1 QNQTQPPL
9 VPDGFLSIGLPSER
23 LETERL
29 SYVLWEEDEVVPL
42 LTIEIVSKTYN
53 EEYEDK
59 KDKYAFLGVLYYLI
73 YNPNYWQRDK
83 HNPFELYRLE
93 EGKYVLQQGEPYW
106 MAEIGLGIG
115 RGRIKYR
122 GRSKE
127 RLLWYDQ
134 EGKTHPWP
142 QEIIAEA
149 EQRYQRERRLRLE
162 QQQIAQQQQQ
172 IAQQER
178 QRAERAEKALQRSVT
193 QLFSLGITLE
203 QIAGVCSLSV
213 EEVEEILQQSQQQE

>member
-1 QNQTQPPL
+1 MIESETLLHLPTSEELPCSDETPVDNELQYLIPYLLLSVLEFLWSERQDWFFAADMGIYYRNEHNQTQSAL

-83 HNPFELYRLE
+83 H
-93 EGKYVLQQGEPYW
+93 
-106 MAEIGLGIG
+106 
-115 RGRIKYR
+115 
-122 GRSKE
+122 
-127 RLLWYDQ
+127 
-134 EGKTHPWP
+134 
-142 QEIIAEA
+142 
-149 EQRYQRERRLRLE
+149 
-162 QQQIAQQQQQ
+162 
-172 IAQQER
+172 
-178 QRAERAEKALQRSVT
+178 
-193 QLFSLGITLE
+193 
-203 QIAGVCSLSV
+203 
-213 EEVEEILQQSQQQE
+213 